1 MRSSRIV
8 RGWRDILVYTPELSL
23 NSAPHE
29 SPQMNHKLSAL
40 AVALPL
46 LVGAGLTAC
55 GSPSTEAPCEGQWD
69 LEQMSMNGEV
79 VGEEEM
85 AQLESLG
92 LTIEL
97 TMDADGAAELL
108 FLGEAETG
116 TWRATSSG
124 CVLEF
129 AGEEIPV
136 GVSGDALTMEDSGS
150 VVTFARTQ

>member
-8 RGWRDILVYTPELSL
+8 RCCSDILVYTPELSL

-29 SPQMNHKLSAL
+29 SPEMNRKLSAL

-46 LVGAGLTAC
+46 LVGAGLTGC
-55 GSPSTEAPCEGQWD
+55 GSPSSEAECEGQWG
-69 LEQMSMNGEV
+69 LEQMSMNDDV

-85 AQLESLG
+85 AQFESLG

-97 TMDADGAAELL
+97 SMEADGAAELL

-136 GVSGDALTMEDSGS
+136 EVSGDALIMEDSGS